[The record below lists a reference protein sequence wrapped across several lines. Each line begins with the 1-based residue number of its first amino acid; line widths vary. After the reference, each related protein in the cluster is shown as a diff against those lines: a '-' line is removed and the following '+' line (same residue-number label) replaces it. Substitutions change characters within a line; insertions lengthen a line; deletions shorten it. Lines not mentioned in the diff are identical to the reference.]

1 MLQTSWTADSVPVQK
16 IAKLTGANTADVPE
30 LLAGSAFPD
39 AKAQQT
45 TALLD
50 GGTAKAMGETA
61 KFLKEQGKVETVLP
75 DYSPYIQREIR
86 RRVTHKPCGEGA
98 CSRWGPKDTQTRQR
112 DKSDITRLPVLGLL
126 RSPAGASSLAT
137 KACGYRAFSKIFELR

>member
-1 MLQTSWTADSVPVQK
+1 MAHKDSWTADSVPVQK
-16 IAKLTGANTADVPE
+16 IAKLTGAIADVPE

-50 GGTAKAMGETA
+50 GGTAKAIGETA

-75 DYSPYIQREIR
+75 DYSPYVSAKFVQE
-86 RRVTHKPCGEGA
+86 
-98 CSRWGPKDTQTRQR
+98 
-112 DKSDITRLPVLGLL
+112 
-126 RSPAGASSLAT
+126 
-137 KACGYRAFSKIFELR
+137 

>member
-1 MLQTSWTADSVPVQK
+1 MGGARCRMSGLSRRMSGLRRTLFSVPVAPVTPPPSVSLVRRARK
-16 IAKLTGANTADVPE
+16 IDRILAETYPDAKAE
-30 LLAGSAFPD
+30 LDFDNAFECLVVTVLSAQTTDKRVNAVRPTLFAAFPD

-75 DYSPYIQREIR
+75 DYSPYVSAKFVAE
-86 RRVTHKPCGEGA
+86 
-98 CSRWGPKDTQTRQR
+98 
-112 DKSDITRLPVLGLL
+112 
-126 RSPAGASSLAT
+126 
-137 KACGYRAFSKIFELR
+137 

>member
-1 MLQTSWTADSVPVQK
+1 MQK
-16 IAKLTGANTADVPE
+16 IAKLTGANAADVSE

-75 DYSPYIQREIR
+75 DYSPYISAKF
-86 RRVTHKPCGEGA
+86 VTE
-98 CSRWGPKDTQTRQR
+98 
-112 DKSDITRLPVLGLL
+112 
-126 RSPAGASSLAT
+126 
-137 KACGYRAFSKIFELR
+137 

>member
-1 MLQTSWTADSVPVQK
+1 MQK

-39 AKAQQT
+39 ANAQQT

-50 GGTAKAMGETA
+50 GGAAKAMGETA

-75 DYSPYIQREIR
+75 DYSPYVSAKF
-86 RRVTHKPCGEGA
+86 VTE
-98 CSRWGPKDTQTRQR
+98 
-112 DKSDITRLPVLGLL
+112 
-126 RSPAGASSLAT
+126 
-137 KACGYRAFSKIFELR
+137 